1 MNGVSRYLLK
11 ALLLLFISCSQG
23 ILANRLHAA
32 EIVDEMLANKTVL
45 RNYDMEN
52 IMAYEGDED
61 HTIDLQEV
69 FDNAG
74 DDIQNFEVIVNS
86 KPWVAHTNVV
96 DQLLTIGFLESG
108 QTTVVVQANTE
119 GDPMTA
125 SFVVGVMPVIE
136 GDYVVSDLR
145 NLVLA
150 PESYWNGSDG
160 SGGFH
165 SGLAF
170 FPNDYNPEW
179 FFWSGWAYSNIS
191 DNTTPG
197 FMNQYSAI
205 TGSGLD
211 TIGPQSGKYAISYVS
226 GQGSVIHFDNPSAHE
241 VKGAFLTNSTYAALS
256 MMHGDAYAK
265 QFGGPSGNDPDWFK
279 LYVSGYRNNQPT
291 DTVEFYLAD
300 YRFSNNTENYI
311 IQTWQWLELSTL
323 GKVDSL
329 LFWLNSTDVGD
340 WGMNTPAYFALD
352 MLHVVTDQPPYVAN
366 PLQHVY
372 LTANDP
378 DQAIDINTV
387 FSDPDD
393 DDAAITITVK
403 ENTNQDL
410 LHAWISKNYVMI
422 SLHPDKTGYAH
433 ITLEALSNGK
443 TVTNSFTVFSSP
455 DSEEEQFIYE
465 VLEYKPAPGQ
475 FINKEPWG
483 MPASAESI
491 LGGINGGLSL
501 GAFGGYVVFRFED
514 AVINHPDHPYGVDF
528 IIFGNP
534 LPHWS
539 EPGTVLV
546 MKDENGN
553 GQPDGTWYQLAGSDY
568 HFSSTIHEYEVTYVN
583 PVSDVAE
590 DVPWYD
596 NYGNSGY
603 INAHGGHTQPY
614 YPVHDFFPG
623 IDPVEYTLTGTR
635 IADAVDMTNPAMV
648 QSHRRAFGY
657 ADNTIRGAA
666 PYNIPANPYTAEIEN
681 AGGDGFDIGWA
692 VNEHGAYVELDMI
705 HFVKVQTAVLANAGW
720 MGEVSTEI
728 TGAVKTR
735 PVADNTGVLD
745 MVVIKDLPPEITESA
760 YQLEA
765 YAFHKGRLQPEAS
778 IAWHADLDGAYVDEN
793 MVLHLEQNGEL
804 TLTASLHSNP
814 DIQAHAETLV
824 NLPDDPTL
832 LTEIKAPEP
841 VIYPNPARDH
851 FYIDASAVLDVEVY
865 DLSGVRVLALT
876 GHEPG
881 SMIDVSGLPWGLY
894 IVKILN
900 DSGSYRLRLIIG
912 RHGG

>member
-1 MNGVSRYLLK
+1 MNGVPPYLVK
-11 ALLLLFISCSQG
+11 TLLLLILLCSQSIPVN
-23 ILANRLHAA
+23 ILHGA
-32 EIVDEMLANKTVL
+32 ESIFENYAGTTVF
-45 RNYDMEN
+45 RNYDIQN

-61 HTIDLQEV
+61 HVIDLEAV
-69 FDNAG
+69 FEEAA
-74 DDIQNFEVIVNS
+74 DDIQGFEVMVNS
-86 KPWVAHTNVV
+86 KPWVASAHVT
-96 DQLLTIGFLESG
+96 DQLLTIGFHENG
-108 QTTVVVQANTE
+108 QTTIVVQANTA
-119 GDPMTA
+119 GDPLTT
-125 SFVVGVMPVIE
+125 SFVVGVMPLIE
-136 GDYVVSDLR
+136 GDYVISDFR
-145 NLVLA
+145 NLTLGL
-150 PESYWNGSDG
+150 ESYWNGSDG
-160 SGGFH
+160 SGGFN

-170 FPNDYNPEW
+170 FPNHYNPEW
-179 FFWSGWAYSNIS
+179 FSWSGWAYSNIT

-226 GQGSVIHFDNPSAHE
+226 GQGSVIQFDNSSAHE
-241 VKGAFLTNSTYAALS
+241 VKGFFVTNSTYAALS

-279 LYVSGYRNNQPT
+279 LYVSGYRNNQLT

-300 YRFSNNTENYI
+300 YRFSDNTENYI
-311 IQTWQWLELSTL
+311 IQTWQWVELSEL

-352 MLHVVTDQPPYVAN
+352 MLHVVPDQPPYVAN
-366 PLQHVY
+366 PLQNIY
-372 LTANDP
+372 LTANSP
-378 DQAIDINTV
+378 DQSIDISTV

-393 DDAAITITVK
+393 DDAAITITIK
-403 ENTNQDL
+403 ENTNPDL
-410 LHAWISKNYVMI
+410 LQAWISKNYVMI

-443 TVTNSFTVFSSP
+443 TVTDAFTVFCSP

-465 VLEYKPAPGQ
+465 VLEYIPAPGQ

-491 LGGINGGLSL
+491 VGGINGGLSL

-514 AVINHPDHPYGVDF
+514 AVINHPDHPFGVDF

-539 EPGTVLV
+539 EPGSVWV

-553 GQPDGTWYQLAGSDY
+553 AQPDGTWYQLAGSDY
-568 HFSSTIHEYEVTYVN
+568 HFSTTLHDYELTYVN
-583 PVSDVAE
+583 PGSDVAV
-590 DVPWYD
+590 DVPWFD
-596 NYGNSGY
+596 NYGNSGH
-603 INAHGGHTQPY
+603 IKVHDGHTQPY
-614 YPVHDFFPG
+614 YPMHEYFPD
-623 IDPVEYTLTGTR
+623 IDPVEYSMTGTR

-657 ADNTIRGAA
+657 ADNTIRGTA
-666 PYNIPANPYTAEIEN
+666 PFNVPDNPFTPEVEH
-681 AGGDGFDIGWA
+681 AGGDGFDISWA
-692 VNEHGAYVELDMI
+692 VDEYGEYVELDMI
-705 HFVKVQTAVLANAGW
+705 HFIKVQTAVLANAGW

-735 PVADNTGVLD
+735 PAAEIAGVLD
-745 MVVIKDLPPEITESA
+745 MIVIRDVPHEITEPT

-765 YAFHKGRLQPEAS
+765 YAFHRGRLQPDA
-778 IAWHADLDGAYVDEN
+778 IITWQTDLDGAYVDEN

-804 TLTASLHSNP
+804 TLTASLLSNP
-814 DIQAHAETLV
+814 DIQAQTETLV
-824 NLPDDPTL
+824 NLPDDPTSL
-832 LTEIKAPEP
+832 AETMAADP

-851 FYIDASAVLDVEVY
+851 LFIDASAVLDLEVY

-881 SMIDVSGLPWGLY
+881 SIIDVSDLPRGLY
-894 IVKILN
+894 IVKIVM
-900 DSGSYRLRLIIG
+900 DERVYRLRMIKG
-912 RHGG
+912 KYY